1 MGKEK
6 WQSIVYV
13 LLAVFAPPGLGA
25 EHRSEV
31 GKLLSLGGLGY
42 QGKQKPHIFKKRMVR
57 ASKKSCGQKLFRD
70 SFGGSW
76 LRRQIEGFGPDVVS
90 LFAKL
95 LEPGK
100 DSWLRGRIP

>member
-13 LLAVFAPPGLGA
+13 LLAVFAPPGFGA

-42 QGKQKPHIFKKRMVR
+42 HSSGLALV
-57 ASKKSCGQKLFRD
+57 FR
-70 SFGGSW
+70 
-76 LRRQIEGFGPDVVS
+76 L
-90 LFAKL
+90 
-95 LEPGK
+95 
-100 DSWLRGRIP
+100 